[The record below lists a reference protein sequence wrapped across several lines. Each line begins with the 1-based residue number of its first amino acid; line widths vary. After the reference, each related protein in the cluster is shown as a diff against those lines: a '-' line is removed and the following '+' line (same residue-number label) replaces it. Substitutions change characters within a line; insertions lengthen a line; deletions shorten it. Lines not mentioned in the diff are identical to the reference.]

1 MCKNVIVI
9 SVFFLLFILTLSNVS
24 AQGTDSGTISAT
36 PLKKQRAELKQ
47 QLKDTISAKRLEAKT
62 AIQTKREEFKTRMQT
77 IKDQRKKAVVERIDT
92 KLSTINEKHTNR
104 FTEVLGNLQLI
115 LDKVTGKDT
124 AAAQT
129 AIDTARKA
137 VETQAEKTYTIII
150 TDEVNLK
157 QNVGATTSQLRQDL
171 TATHKAVIDARHA
184 VKTLRINK

>member
-1 MCKNVIVI
+1 MYRKIIIV

-77 IKDQRKKAVVERIDT
+77 IKDQKKKAVVERIDT

-115 LDKVTGKDT
+115 LDKVTDKDT

>member
-1 MCKNVIVI
+1 MHKNVIVI

-115 LDKVTGKDT
+115 LDKVTDKDT